1 MSQTRNNLDAL
12 ISLEDYR
19 NAGRSHIFPS
29 LSSLQW
35 FIRKNKPFLIKNS
48 ALLMP
53 AGRVLINEV
62 YFDHAVM
69 EIGKIHIEN
78 SKRF

>member
-1 MSQTRNNLDAL
+1 MSQTHNYLGAL
-12 ISLEDYR
+12 ISLDEYR
-19 NAGRSHIFPS
+19 NTGRSHIFPS

-53 AGRVLINEV
+53 AGRVLINEEC
-62 YFDHAVM
+62 FDHAVM

>member
-1 MSQTRNNLDAL
+1 MSQTHNNLDVL
-12 ISLEDYR
+12 ISLETYR

-35 FIRKNKPFLIKNS
+35 FIRKNKPFLISNS

-53 AGRVLINEV
+53 AGRVFINEV
-62 YFDHAVM
+62 RFDHAVM

-78 SKRF
+78 SKRH